1 MQILIIVGM
10 FAVVWVV
17 FLLPQQRKRKAQVAM
32 LSNLDVGDEV
42 LLTSGIYGR
51 ITDFDEGTMFV
62 EIADGLEVKFT
73 RDSVAELIVYEDDW
87 DGSDGEEEDDD
98 AVAEDADEQA
108 SESSGD

>member
-1 MQILIIVGM
+1 MQILIIVGI
-10 FAVVWVV
+10 FAVFWVV
-17 FLLPQQRKRKAQVAM
+17 FLLPQQRKRKAQMEM

-62 EIADGLEVKFT
+62 EIAEGLEVKFT
-73 RDSVAELIVYEDDW
+73 RDSVAEHITYEDEWEEPDAEADE
-87 DGSDGEEEDDD
+87 DG
-98 AVAEDADEQA
+98 VEDADEQT